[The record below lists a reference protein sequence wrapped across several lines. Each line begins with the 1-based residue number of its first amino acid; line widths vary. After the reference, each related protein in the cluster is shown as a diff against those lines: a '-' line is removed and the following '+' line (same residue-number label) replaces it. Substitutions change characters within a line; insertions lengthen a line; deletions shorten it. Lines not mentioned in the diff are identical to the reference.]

1 MQRTRHEAAL
11 AANAEDASV
20 WRWFAYL
27 LEERRIRWRWQSNT
41 WLVHV
46 DRLHVATEITFDRAI
61 REAKAA
67 AQLRNLGSPQSEFS
81 CGRRPTRSTG
91 TCAVTR

>member
-1 MQRTRHEAAL
+1 MDAMQQARREAAS

-27 LEERRIRWRWQSNT
+27 LEDRRIRWRWQFNS

-46 DRLHVATEITFDRAI
+46 DRTHVATESTFDRAI

-67 AQLRNLGSPQSEFS
+67 TEMQDLGVVSNIRLKKP
-81 CGRRPTRSTG
+81 G
-91 TCAVTR
+91 

>member
-1 MQRTRHEAAL
+1 MQQARHEAAS

-27 LEERRIRWRWQSNT
+27 LEDRRIRWRWQFNS

-46 DRLHVATEITFDRAI
+46 DRTHVATESTFDRAI

-67 AQLRNLGSPQSEFS
+67 TEMRELGVVSK
-81 CGRRPTRSTG
+81 TRLKKPS
-91 TCAVTR
+91 